1 MIAIK
6 IKCVLVEIIS
16 DKLMSD
22 SPTYISVHMFLQM
35 HFMVDNHNPPDIE
48 CDTFTSA
55 VEV

>member
-22 SPTYISVHMFLQM
+22 SPTYLYSV
-35 HFMVDNHNPPDIE
+35 
-48 CDTFTSA
+48 SA
-55 VEV
+55 DAIYG